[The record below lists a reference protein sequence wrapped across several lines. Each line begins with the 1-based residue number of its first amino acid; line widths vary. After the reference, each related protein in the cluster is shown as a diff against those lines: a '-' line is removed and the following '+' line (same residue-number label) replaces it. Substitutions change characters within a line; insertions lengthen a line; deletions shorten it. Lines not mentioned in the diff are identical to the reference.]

1 MIIYPPKPW
10 TNGETFSFI
19 QPDGTY
25 ILGTYNLPKNSW
37 TLQRVLPES
46 LSNRRPPIF
55 SDTPPTVYP
64 DTELPD
70 DSLIPGDIW
79 YDTSNPNGAVK
90 YVWDGNEWIL
100 DASVVDS
107 PNIDLSSYA
116 STVYVDQKFS
126 LSATQEDVAIAATTV
141 DAKFDML
148 RAAIQ
153 QSTNFATLKARL
165 LAVLQ

>member
-1 MIIYPPKPW
+1 M
-10 TNGETFSFI
+10 
-19 QPDGTY
+19 
-25 ILGTYNLPKNSW
+25 
-37 TLQRVLPES
+37 
-46 LSNRRPPIF
+46 
-55 SDTPPTVYP
+55 
-64 DTELPD
+64 
-70 DSLIPGDIW
+70 IPGDIW

-100 DASVVDS
+100 DASIVDS
-107 PNIDLSSYA
+107 PNLDLSEYA
-116 STVYVDQKFS
+116 TTVYVDQKFS
-126 LSATQEDVAIAATTV
+126 LAATQEDVAIAATTV